1 MRRHADGCTAPP
13 INAGRHIA
21 ATVGPVAAMRITS
34 VHELLQRYLPTR
46 PRVANCLNHRGRHRR
61 EGHAHDRGQDTT
73 PACAGPPSALIG
85 RCRMGGRAVEGTGLE
100 NRRAGDRTVG
110 SNPTPSANP
119 AIDHLVSRIPMVP
132 GCSAVRVNDRVSVHA
147 SAPSV
152 RPRRKRPSVKVEDE
166 LAGGSCGA
174 GLGEPRV
181 ESLRVR

>member
-100 NRRAGDRTVG
+100 NRQACKRLVG
-110 SNPTPSANP
+110 SNPTPSA
-119 AIDHLVSRIPMVP
+119 ISRKPFLEDPDERGSADLPEPDLFQARKEMPVQNLNVDIP
-132 GCSAVRVNDRVSVHA
+132 
-147 SAPSV
+147 
-152 RPRRKRPSVKVEDE
+152 
-166 LAGGSCGA
+166 
-174 GLGEPRV
+174 
-181 ESLRVR
+181 SL